1 MTYTFNIHVWTYE
14 FYSYFT
20 LGSGLTKPL
29 TLSPELATLLGTKK
43 GEQMSRPQIVKALWA
58 MIKEKKLQ
66 CPDNKQFFTPDKAM
80 EPIFGKEKIKAFGMS
95 KYLKS
100 HLS

>member
-1 MTYTFNIHVWTYE
+1 
-14 FYSYFT
+14 
-20 LGSGLTKPL
+20 
-29 TLSPELATLLGTKK
+29 
-43 GEQMSRPQIVKALWA
+43 MSRPQIVKALWA